1 MLILPFQAFK
11 VVEGLSEVIVI
22 SCKLL
27 ETIQTAFSPH
37 LIPFPLF
44 HSPSSPPLQAKRMM
58 KTLKLL
64 SPP

>member
-37 LIPFPLF
+37 LILFPLF
-44 HSPSSPPLQAKRMM
+44 HSPSSPPLQA
-58 KTLKLL
+58 
-64 SPP
+64 